1 MKNRSTRAKTT
12 GTHRKACSQPSI
24 LSLEIVVR
32 AYEKK
37 KPRKVGERKKYN
49 VCVTVQATHGEVQRT
64 LKTFTP
70 N

>member
-32 AYEKK
+32 VYENKN
-37 KPRKVGERKKYN
+37 RGTWGERKKKRMW
-49 VCVTVQATHGEVQRT
+49 TAQADHREVQRT